1 MNSYKS
7 ILLLLLFSNLL
18 FSQLEEIDFNAGKA
32 ELDGENKVLKL
43 SESVEI
49 FFNDFFLQADE
60 ISLDSS
66 KEILSGEN
74 ISFDLIGRNAY
85 GKADEILIQKDKA
98 QFKGVEM
105 SLCPCKKRIWWVETD
120 ELSFSSQEDFGNFV
134 GGRSVSYTHLRAH
147 ET

>member
-74 ISFDLIGRNAY
+74 ISFDLMSRNAY
-85 GKADEILIQKDKA
+85 GKADEI
-98 QFKGVEM
+98 
-105 SLCPCKKRIWWVETD
+105 
-120 ELSFSSQEDFGNFV
+120 
-134 GGRSVSYTHLRAH
+134 
-147 ET
+147 